1 MAKTGKAPFCPWH
14 LINDNPLISCLYCR
28 PLGRCP
34 ICSSEATA
42 RQGEGTEG
50 REKKREKEREGERK
64 LAYSASQ
71 TTGQFWTKICHCLY
85 IGCAFFAGAA
95 LFDCRWH
102 SHLPTTECV
111 SYQDC
116 SCCCFL
122 GTQLWWRKDCSV
134 WKFSMMDTAE
144 DKHTQALFLMHTHL
158 DTHTHTHTEA
168 QRLIPNS
175 DCGEMTSVFRSQ
187 IGRASCRERV

>member
-1 MAKTGKAPFCPWH
+1 MQQIRRYCIMAKTGKAPFCPWH

-50 REKKREKEREGERK
+50 TEKKREKEREGERK

-102 SHLPTTECV
+102 SHYPQLSV
-111 SYQDC
+111 SAIRTVAVAVFWAHSYGEGKIVLCESSRWWTLQKISIHRHSF
-116 SCCCFL
+116 SC
-122 GTQLWWRKDCSV
+122 T
-134 WKFSMMDTAE
+134 
-144 DKHTQALFLMHTHL
+144 
-158 DTHTHTHTEA
+158 
-168 QRLIPNS
+168 LI
-175 DCGEMTSVFRSQ
+175 
-187 IGRASCRERV
+187 